1 MLYGDHTVTLQ
12 WHSTQPALC
21 CVLHNTLGYA
31 AVAKCNKKEHMHS
44 ATTVMPLCAIACF
57 LRSPIR
63 WKISWPKPCSQ
74 LTLCMSQSHTK
85 LHIVHYYITKLKTI
99 LLLCAD
105 ITIRFLIYS
114 LRHTS
119 AARRLIVDPVV
130 DRSSQLS
137 WSKISQVESIEKSST
152 SRSSRVEFFHW
163 SSRSICSRL
172 IKLKILKTHAYLC
185 AESVKWPD
193 GRNDGHTSMSVIS
206 AICRSGYFQQPTQP
220 RRLCTLSFHVDSTTA
235 THCCTI
241 LPTHYSGGCSQRY
254 RTLLPAWL
262 RVHGDGITLLRF
274 WGTSVGCQFG
284 VVSTIS

>member
-1 MLYGDHTVTLQ
+1 MLYGDHTVMLQ

-21 CVLHNTLGYA
+21 CVLHNTLGYT

-44 ATTVMPLCAIACF
+44 ATAVTLLCATACF

-119 AARRLIVDPVV
+119 ARRLIVDPVV
-130 DRSSQLS
+130 DRSSQSS

-152 SRSSRVEFFHW
+152 SRSSR
-163 SSRSICSRL
+163 SSR
-172 IKLKILKTHAYLC
+172 
-185 AESVKWPD
+185 
-193 GRNDGHTSMSVIS
+193 
-206 AICRSGYFQQPTQP
+206 
-220 RRLCTLSFHVDSTTA
+220 VDFF
-235 THCCTI
+235 I
-241 LPTHYSGGCSQRY
+241 DQ
-254 RTLLPAWL
+254 
-262 RVHGDGITLLRF
+262 VDRF
-274 WGTSVGCQFG
+274 AHD
-284 VVSTIS
+284 